1 LGDGQFHNWHDPLSK
16 SEGFRRYFGVSEVY
30 CESWVSELFSDP
42 LNPLFNEQFIGA
54 HSLVGEYPH
63 LSVDY
68 GSQSLLDTRYPR
80 FVLDTSHIMQG
91 LPEVGVCTRTPS
103 ALSIYLYI
111 SRHGDDSF
119 FQGRPCAV
127 AQQVNDMRTAC
138 FLFTPLA
145 MDADPMQRVF
155 TRMLGW
161 LGEKFDAKSSIN
173 AGVGDS
179 PSSAELAQCRNRI
192 DQFLNYLSNSATDE
206 ERERY
211 GVALK
216 PFQIEPGSTI
226 E

>member
-1 LGDGQFHNWHDPLSK
+1 
-16 SEGFRRYFGVSEVY
+16 
-30 CESWVSELFSDP
+30 
-42 LNPLFNEQFIGA
+42 
-54 HSLVGEYPH
+54 
-63 LSVDY
+63 
-68 GSQSLLDTRYPR
+68 
-80 FVLDTSHIMQG
+80 
-91 LPEVGVCTRTPS
+91 
-103 ALSIYLYI
+103 
-111 SRHGDDSF
+111 
-119 FQGRPCAV
+119 
-127 AQQVNDMRTAC
+127 
-138 FLFTPLA
+138 
-145 MDADPMQRVF
+145 
-155 TRMLGW
+155 MLGW